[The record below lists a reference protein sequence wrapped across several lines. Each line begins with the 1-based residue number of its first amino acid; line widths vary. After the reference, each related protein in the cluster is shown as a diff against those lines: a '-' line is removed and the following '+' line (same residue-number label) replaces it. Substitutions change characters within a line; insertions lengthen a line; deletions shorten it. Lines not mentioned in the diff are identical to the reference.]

1 MSQTTT
7 TVKRLRQ
14 AGMSQAAIARE
25 VGVSQPTIAKWEA
38 GKVPKVADAL
48 VRLQKLAESDQKQPP
63 AVDQQAQGAIKNEG
77 TEAAHA

>member
-38 GKVPKVADAL
+38 GKAPKAADAAI
-48 VRLQKLAESDQKQPP
+48 RLQQLGQGVKTPAAATATSDM
-63 AVDQQAQGAIKNEG
+63 
-77 TEAAHA
+77 EATHA

>member
-38 GKVPKVADAL
+38 GKAPKAADAAI
-48 VRLQKLAESDQKQPP
+48 RLQLLGQGVAPPVTDASAAAAEAP
-63 AVDQQAQGAIKNEG
+63 
-77 TEAAHA
+77 HA

>member
-38 GKVPKVADAL
+38 GKAPKAADAAI
-48 VRLQKLAESDQKQPP
+48 RLQLLGQGVAPP
-63 AVDQQAQGAIKNEG
+63 AIDASAAAA
-77 TEAAHA
+77 EAPHA

>member
-38 GKVPKVADAL
+38 GKAPKAADAAI
-48 VRLQKLAESDQKQPP
+48 RLQLLGQGVGAPAAEAT
-63 AVDQQAQGAIKNEG
+63 AV
-77 TEAAHA
+77 EAGVSHA

>member
-38 GKVPKVADAL
+38 GKAPKA
-48 VRLQKLAESDQKQPP
+48 AE
-63 AVDQQAQGAIKNEG
+63 AAIKLQQLGQGVGSQAPAGAPVG
-77 TEAAHA
+77 TETSNA

>member
-38 GKVPKVADAL
+38 GKAPKAADAAI
-48 VRLQKLAESDQKQPP
+48 RLQQLGQGVSTPAAETSE
-63 AVDQQAQGAIKNEG
+63 GA

>member
-38 GKVPKVADAL
+38 GKAPKAADAAI
-48 VRLQKLAESDQKQPP
+48 RLQQLGQGVSPP
-63 AVDQQAQGAIKNEG
+63 AAEG
-77 TEAAHA
+77 PAVGVEVPHA